1 MSAQDPIRALAESD
15 RSAAL
20 NMAEIANG
28 GIETQLNVEAFL
40 YRQAE
45 ILDEKRWDEWLGLFT
60 EDGWYWMPAEEDQTE
75 GDGLPNIFW
84 ENHEI
89 MRMRILRNQHPRA
102 HSQAPNNRLNHVV
115 SNVIVEKIILSGHVS
130 DSDLIVRSRFTCDE
144 YLRYEVRHFSGRY
157 RHYLKKAGDSYRIA
171 LQRVDL
177 VNREGPYDY
186 VMQWWL

>member
-1 MSAQDPIRALAESD
+1 MSGQEPIQALAGSD
-15 RSAAL
+15 RFAVAD
-20 NMAEIANG
+20 G
-28 GIETQLNVEAFL
+28 GVETQLKVEAFL

-115 SNVIVEKIILSGHVS
+115 SNVIVENIMKNG
-130 DSDLIVRSRFTCDE
+130 DLIVRSRFTCDE

-157 RHYLKKAGDSYRIA
+157 RHYLKKSGDGYRIA